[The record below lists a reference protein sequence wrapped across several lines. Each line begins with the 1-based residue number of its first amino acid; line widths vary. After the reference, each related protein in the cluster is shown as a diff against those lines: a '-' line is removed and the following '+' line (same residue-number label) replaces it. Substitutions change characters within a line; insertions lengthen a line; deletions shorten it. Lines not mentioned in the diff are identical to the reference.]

1 MPFTPTRLV
10 LAAALL
16 FALGFAWRI
25 VDRDVW
31 RARLAE
37 RFIAGLPWGTLV
49 TVAIVVGFY
58 LVAQSGLTHPDAPV
72 VYAFVSWSYLYPTG
86 ILTAGIAHG
95 GPGHIVSNVTGT
107 LVLAPIVEY
116 VWSHYPGGVRRSAT
130 VSDTADD
137 ASRRIVTDGGARTTE
152 AADTSR
158 DRRLRDRPWVRAVVV
173 FPAALLSIAFL
184 TAAFSLGPGLG
195 FSGALYAI
203 VGFAVVTRP
212 LATVLGVVATS
223 AVGTVFTA
231 FTNPIVR
238 EAFEAGPPAPP
249 GWAGVGFQAHL
260 LGFLLGVL
268 LAVALLAA
276 RGSRPRI
283 DRVLAGTLLVG
294 IVQSVWLVTG
304 GGGDEFVLY
313 RGAGVAFLFVLAA
326 VVTTAVAGSARP
338 LIDRISPLDRPAA
351 GGTPRPIEDESD
363 QPIETESGRS
373 AAGTRYG
380 RRTRLAVAW
389 LTFVVLGCALGAV
402 ASIALDGPI
411 IMSVAG
417 AAILALVLSLPALP
431 AVLPRRIHDGPLS
444 RRGGAVVALLA
455 LTVLISLPMAVFGLI
470 VIDQPSIEGSQAI
483 EIRDYTVAYV
493 ADEPAPRST
502 VVDLGDGFTGGTTDG
517 VVVASDAREIW
528 TVAERPAVLAHEGT
542 ATVVVGGVGW
552 REEVAVDRAAWDVV
566 GNETAY
572 AVDLEHDGES
582 VRSYVGDA
590 VRSASRLDGHHLAV
604 VPTETGFEV
613 RATAADGTGD
623 DERSATVPEPGEET
637 SLGEF
642 RVRTEA
648 VGSNGAGD
656 DADARLV
663 VEGADA
669 SVVIAER
676 PA

>member
-16 FALGFAWRI
+16 FAFGFAWRI
-25 VDRDVW
+25 VDRGAW
-31 RARLAE
+31 RARLE
-37 RFIAGLPWGTLV
+37 DRFIAGLPLGTLV

-107 LVLAPIVEY
+107 LVLAPIAEY
-116 VWSHYPGGVRRSAT
+116 VWSHYPGGARRGART
-130 VSDTADD
+130 GDTADD
-137 ASRRIVTDGGARTTE
+137 APRRVVTDGGVRTTE
-152 AADTSR
+152 TADAAR
-158 DRRLRDRPWVRAVVV
+158 GRRLLDRPWIRAVVV

-212 LATVLGVVATS
+212 LATVLGVVVSS

-238 EAFEAGPPAPP
+238 EAFESGPPAPP

-260 LGFLLGVL
+260 FGFLLGVL
-268 LAVALLAA
+268 LAVALLSA

-313 RGAGVAFLFVLAA
+313 RGAGMAFLFVLAV
-326 VVTTAVAGSARP
+326 VVTTAVAGSGRP
-338 LIDRISPLDRPAA
+338 LIDRASPLDRFADA
-351 GGTPRPIEDESD
+351 GSDRPTEDESD
-363 QPIETESGRS
+363 RS
-373 AAGTRYG
+373 FTGTRYG
-380 RRTRLAVAW
+380 RRNRLATAW
-389 LTFVVLGCALGAV
+389 LAFVVLSGALGAV

-411 IMSVAG
+411 TLSVAG
-417 AAILALVLSLPALP
+417 AAILTLVLSLPALP

-444 RRGGAVVALLA
+444 RRGGAVVVLLA
-455 LTVLISLPMAVFGLI
+455 LTVLISLPMAVFGLL
-470 VIDQPSIEGSQAI
+470 VVDQPSIEGSQTV

-493 ADEPAPRST
+493 AEEPAPRST
-502 VVDLGDGFTGGTTDG
+502 LVDLGEGFTGETTDG

-542 ATVVVGGVGW
+542 ATVVIGGVGW
-552 REEVAVDRAAWDVV
+552 REEVAVDRVEWNVV

-590 VRSASRLDGHHLAV
+590 VRSESRLDGHHLAV

-613 RATAADGTGD
+613 RATAAGGTDD
-623 DERSATVPEPGEET
+623 DERSVTVPEPGEET

-642 RVRTEA
+642 RVRTET
-648 VGSNGAGD
+648 VGANGAGD
-656 DADARLV
+656 DDARLV
-663 VEGADA
+663 VEGPDA
-669 SVVIAER
+669 SIVIAER